1 MNLNDFFLVS
11 ASVFCIV
18 GTIFMIIF
26 FVWAIILRS
35 QINRLMQKLIEL
47 SDIAKQTSGNVKNFI
62 DRTVESLETFKN
74 SIFTFE
80 FVRRII
86 TEIIE
91 LIKNNKK
98 GIKNG

>member
-26 FVWAIILRS
+26 LVWAIIFRS

-47 SDIAKQTSGNVKNFI
+47 SDIAKQTSGNVKDFI